1 MKKLSG
7 FTLIELM
14 IVVVII
20 GILASIAYPSYVDY
34 ITKSNRS
41 EAHAALMRVANLQE
55 QYYLDNKAYTTDL
68 KELGLSA
75 SPFTTE
81 HGIYEVSSAGTSSFT
96 VSAKALGSQAT
107 RDTSCGTI
115 TITDTGVKGP
125 GGCW

>member
-34 ITKSNRS
+34 ITRSNRS
-41 EAHAALMRVANLQE
+41 EAYAALMKVANLQE
-55 QYYLDNKAYTTDL
+55 QYYLDNRSYTVDLSDLGLAGASITTDN
-68 KELGLSA
+68 GL
-75 SPFTTE
+75 
-81 HGIYEVSSAGTSSFT
+81 YEISSSGTSSFT

-107 RDTSCGTI
+107 RDTGCGTI
-115 TITDTGVKGP
+115 SLTDTGAKTP
-125 GGCW
+125 EACW